1 MSAASFRGLKTG
13 GKIATYLSPP
23 GRHFPGKGN
32 VRRGGQYV
40 VKRAPQRFLNWET
53 KQFGKRMIAKTAVRE
68 AFRLGWILSPASK
81 GLIALEALDAA
92 AALAELG
99 FVYYGQKYWKQDSE
113 ISINP
118 NAALGGYTLASG
130 TNLCKGDCLST
141 VSRKFG
147 GDNWGKF
154 EGGQVFC
161 VIASNAPPA
170 ICNYTCP
177 TPGQAPCDPYN
188 GPPYVTYNENYVE
201 FNVGATS
208 RGMIIL
214 HYDNAKCII
223 GHDCAPALLRWTL
236 ESATWVGASNG
247 IYRMPRVRPLTFT
260 PSITPE
266 PSVVVESEVVP
277 STSPRLDPRTKP
289 YEVGA
294 IELDT
299 HNRYGHHNVRHA
311 RLPAR
316 GGTRERKGT
325 IGLRRALQIASRIY
339 GEVTEVGDFV
349 DAIHGALPKKYQ
361 VKGGIVAKS
370 KAIYDHIDSL
380 DIGKMGYNLVF
391 DHYSDKALGKLY
403 SYGKKSPYGSNLS
416 HPLHLN

>member
-1 MSAASFRGLKTG
+1 MSAASFRGTKTG
-13 GKIATYLSPP
+13 GKIATYLSPSQ
-23 GRHFPGKGN
+23 RHFPGKGN
-32 VRRGGQYV
+32 VRRGGQYL
-40 VKRAPQRFLNWET
+40 VKKAPQRFLSHEY
-53 KQFGKRMIAKTAVRE
+53 KQFGKRMIAKTAVRQ
-68 AFRLGWILSPASK
+68 AFRFGWILSPASK
-81 GLIALEALDAA
+81 GLIALEAIDAA

-99 FVYYGQKYWKQDSE
+99 VVYYGSKYWKQDSE

-118 NAALGGYTLASG
+118 NVALGGYVLAGG
-130 TNLCKGDCLST
+130 TNLCKGDCLAPI
-141 VSRKFG
+141 SRSYG
-147 GDNWGKF
+147 GGNWGTF
-154 EGGQVFC
+154 EGGQSFC
-161 VIASNAPPA
+161 VIASNAPPS

-177 TPGQAPCDPYN
+177 TPGQAPCNPFPTTPN
-188 GPPYVTYNENYVE
+188 VTYHENYVE
-201 FNVGATS
+201 FNVGSTS

-214 HYDNAKCII
+214 HYTDWKCIF
-223 GHDCAPALLRWTL
+223 GSDCPWQLLRGTL
-236 ESATWVGASNG
+236 QSATWVGAVNG

-260 PSITPE
+260 PPITPE

-277 STSPRLDPRTKP
+277 STTPRLDPRTKP
-289 YEVGA
+289 YEIGA

-299 HNRYGHHNVRHA
+299 HNRYGHHVVRHA

-325 IGLRRALQIASRIY
+325 VGLRRALQIASRIY

-403 SYGKKSPYGSNLS
+403 SYGKKAPYGTNLS

>member
-40 VKRAPQRFLNWET
+40 VKKAPQRFLNWET

-81 GLIALEALDAA
+81 GLVALEALDAA
-92 AALAELG
+92 ATLAELG
-99 FVYYGQKYWKQDSE
+99 FVYYGQKYWKQDGE
-113 ISINP
+113 ISVNP
-118 NAALGGYTLASG
+118 NLALGGYVLSG
-130 TNLCKGDCLST
+130 GINLCKGANCLAPVT
-141 VSRKFG
+141 RQYG
-147 GDNWGKF
+147 GGNWGT
-154 EGGQVFC
+154 GPNGQSFC
-161 VIASNAPPA
+161 VVPSNTPPS
-170 ICNYTCP
+170 ICNYNCP
-177 TPGQAPCDPYN
+177 TPGQAPCVPGSSVQYHED
-188 GPPYVTYNENYVE
+188 YVE
-201 FNVGATS
+201 FKVGQTNT
-208 RGMIIL
+208 GMIVL
-214 HYDNAKCII
+214 HYTDWKCII
-223 GHDCAPALLRWTL
+223 GTSCPWQLLRGTL
-236 ESATWVGASNG
+236 QSATWIGAVNG

-260 PSITPE
+260 PPITPE

-325 IGLRRALQIASRIY
+325 IGLRRALQIASKIY

-403 SYGKKSPYGSNLS
+403 SYGKKAPYGSNIS